1 VNLQRHDE
9 AIPPMWSYNTNM
21 KLQHHRETTTMRSNS
36 TAKQQ
41 HKIGAPQYNNNGKQ
55 QHQHNTVAPM
65 HEVANQCKAT
75 K

>member
-1 VNLQRHDE
+1 MQ
-9 AIPPMWSYNTNM
+9 
-21 KLQHHRETTTMRSNS
+21 SNS

-41 HKIGAPQYNNNGKQ
+41 HEIKAPQNNNNGKQ

-65 HEVANQCKAT
+65 HKVANQYKAT

>member
-1 VNLQRHDE
+1 MMKQYHQCG
-9 AIPPMWSYNTNM
+9 ATTPPRNN
-21 KLQHHRETTTMRSNS
+21 NN
-36 TAKQQ
+36 AKQQ

-55 QHQHNTVAPM
+55 QNQHNTVAPM